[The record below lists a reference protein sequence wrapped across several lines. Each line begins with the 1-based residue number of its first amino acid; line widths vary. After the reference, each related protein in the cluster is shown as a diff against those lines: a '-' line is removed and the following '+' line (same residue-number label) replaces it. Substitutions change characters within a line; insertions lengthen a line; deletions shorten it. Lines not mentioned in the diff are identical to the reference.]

1 MGRKRNDLIG
11 FFNINNLSIKSL
23 LYDPTPYIPNSYG
36 LKYPDNES
44 NLNYVLSKIISQEL
58 LTNSDFLKQ
67 KVLEIKKLNILILN
81 LASPFFPSHDRLP
94 PVKIL
99 YQHLIHQ

>member
-11 FFNINNLSIKSL
+11 FFNINNLSIKS

-44 NLNYVLSKIISQEL
+44 NLNYVLFKIISREL

-67 KVLEIKKLNILILN
+67 KGLEIKKLNILILN
-81 LASPFFPSHDRLP
+81 LASPFFPSHAHLQLL
-94 PVKIL
+94 KIL
-99 YQHLIHQ
+99 YQHWIHQ

>member
-23 LYDPTPYIPNSYG
+23 LYNPIPHIPNSYG

-44 NLNYVLSKIISQEL
+44 NLKYVLCKIISQEL
-58 LTNSDFLKQ
+58 LTNSDFLEQ
-67 KVLEIKKLNILILN
+67 KGLEIKKLNILILN
-81 LASPFFPSHDRLP
+81 LASPFFPSHAHLP
-94 PVKIL
+94 LWKIL
-99 YQHLIHQ
+99 DQHLTHL

>member
-11 FFNINNLSIKSL
+11 VFNVNNLSIKSL
-23 LYDPTPYIPNSYG
+23 LNNPTLYIPNSYG

-44 NLNYVLSKIISQEL
+44 NLKYVLCNIISREL

-67 KVLEIKKLNILILN
+67 KGLKTKKLNILILN
-81 LASPFFPSHDRLP
+81 LASPFFPSHAHLP
-94 PVKIL
+94 LLKIL
-99 YQHLIHQ
+99 DQRLIHQ